1 MTRIAVATL
10 TLLLC
15 PALSTAA
22 PPSEPATPAPA
33 PVTGA
38 GPAAPFVAPVVVR
51 VRLIKGSRQGPASL
65 PPSMASLKQQ
75 LSKLAYQRWEQ
86 LSESDYQMAVK
97 KTQYATMPYGDHV
110 ALTVQDTNGRTVTI
124 EVALAQRNT
133 QSRLTIEKG
142 QRILHQVSGEK
153 NGVAYFVTVHAWPDG
168 P

>member
-38 GPAAPFVAPVVVR
+38 APAAPFVAPVTVR

-65 PPSMASLKQQ
+65 DPRLAPLKQQ
-75 LSKLAYQRWEQ
+75 LSKLAYLRWEQ
-86 LSESDYQMAVK
+86 LSEREVEMSPK
-97 KTQYATMPYGDHV
+97 KTEFTVLPNGDHV
-110 ALTVQDTNGRTVTI
+110 ALTVQDINGRNVTV

-142 QRILHQVSGEK
+142 QRIVHQVSGEK
-153 NGVAYFVTVHAWPDG
+153 NGVAYFVTVHVAPTG